1 MISAIL
7 RDKIRCIS
15 KHFISR
21 RKIMKKALS
30 LVLTAALAASFVMSA
45 SAAEVIKIG
54 GIGPVTG
61 PAGIYGSSVKN
72 AMEIAV
78 DEVNAMGGDIQFE
91 LQFEDDT
98 HDAEVSVN
106 AYNTLKDWGM
116 QILGGT
122 VTTNPC
128 IAVGSEAVA
137 DNMFLLTPSAS
148 SQDVIDTGDNIFQV
162 CFTDPNQGLASAD
175 YISSQNLGTK
185 IGVIYNS
192 GDAYSTG
199 ILNTFLAKADELGL
213 DVLEPQAF
221 TDDNSTDLTTQ
232 VQACKDGGAD
242 LIFLPIYY
250 TPASQILKAASDMD
264 YEVKFFGVDGMDGIL
279 DVEGFDT
286 SLAEGVMLLTPF
298 VATATDDATVA
309 FVEAYKEKTDGQI
322 PNQFAADGYDV
333 VMALYKACTE
343 AGITADMSASDVC
356 DALKEVFT
364 SDSFSVDGL
373 TGSGMTW
380 DASGAVSKAPH
391 GMVIENGEYQP
402 MD

>member
-1 MISAIL
+1 
-7 RDKIRCIS
+7 
-15 KHFISR
+15 
-21 RKIMKKALS
+21 MKKVLS
-30 LVLTAALAASFVMSA
+30 FVLTGALAASFVMSA

-54 GIGPVTG
+54 GIGPTTG
-61 PAGIYGSSVKN
+61 PAAIYGSNVQN

-78 DEVNAMGGDIQFE
+78 EEVNALGGDIQFE
-91 LQFEDDT
+91 LKFEDDT
-98 HDAEVSVN
+98 HDPETSVN
-106 AYNTLKDWGM
+106 AYNSLKDWGM

-128 IAVGSEAVA
+128 IAVGAETVA

-148 SQDVIDTGDNIFQV
+148 SQDVIDTGENMFQV

-175 YISSQNLGTK
+175 YINSQKLGTK

-192 GDAYSTG
+192 SDAYSTG
-199 ILNTFLAKADELGL
+199 ILNTFLAEAKNLGL
-213 DVLEPQAF
+213 DVLDPQAF

-250 TPASQILKAASDMD
+250 TPASQILKAADDMD
-264 YEVKFFGVDGMDGIL
+264 YDVKFFGVDGMDGIL
-279 DVEGFDT
+279 SVEGFDT

-298 VATATDDATVA
+298 VATSTDDATVA
-309 FVEAYKEKTDGQI
+309 FVEAYKEKTGGQI

-333 VMALYKACTE
+333 VKILYKACTE
-343 AGITADMSASDVC
+343 AGITADMSVSDIC
-356 DALKEVFT
+356 DALKATIT
-364 SDSFSVDGL
+364 SDGFSYDGL
-373 TGSGMTW
+373 TGEGMTW
-380 DASGAVSKAPH
+380 DASGAVSKAPR
-391 GMVIENGEYQP
+391 GMIIENGEYQP

>member
-1 MISAIL
+1 
-7 RDKIRCIS
+7 
-15 KHFISR
+15 
-21 RKIMKKALS
+21 MKKVLS
-30 LVLTAALAASFVMSA
+30 FVLTGALAASFVMSA

-54 GIGPVTG
+54 GIGPTTG
-61 PAGIYGSSVKN
+61 PAAIYGSNVQN

-78 DEVNAMGGDIQFE
+78 EEVNALGGDIQFE
-91 LQFEDDT
+91 LKFEDDT
-98 HDAEVSVN
+98 HDPETSVN
-106 AYNTLKDWGM
+106 AYNSLKDWGM

-128 IAVGSEAVA
+128 IAVGAETVA

-148 SQDVIDTGDNIFQV
+148 SQDVIDTGENMFQV

-175 YISSQNLGTK
+175 YINSQKLGTK

-192 GDAYSTG
+192 SDAYSTG
-199 ILNTFLAKADELGL
+199 ILNTFLAEAKNLGL
-213 DVLEPQAF
+213 DVLDPQAF

-250 TPASQILKAASDMD
+250 TPASQILKAADDMD

-279 DVEGFDT
+279 SVEGFDT

-298 VATATDDATVA
+298 VATSTDDATVA
-309 FVEAYKEKTDGQI
+309 FVEAYKEKTGGQI

-333 VMALYKACTE
+333 VKILYKACTE
-343 AGITADMSASDVC
+343 AGITADMSVSDIC
-356 DALKEVFT
+356 DALKATIT
-364 SDSFSVDGL
+364 SDGFSYDGL
-373 TGSGMTW
+373 TGEGMTW
-380 DASGAVSKAPH
+380 DASGAVSKAPR
-391 GMVIENGEYQP
+391 GMIIENGEYQP

>member
-1 MISAIL
+1 
-7 RDKIRCIS
+7 
-15 KHFISR
+15 
-21 RKIMKKALS
+21 MKKVLS
-30 LVLTAALAASFVMSA
+30 FVLTGALAASFVMSA

-54 GIGPVTG
+54 GIGPTTG
-61 PAGIYGSSVKN
+61 PAAIYGSNVQN

-78 DEVNAMGGDIQFE
+78 EEVNALGGDIQFE
-91 LQFEDDT
+91 LKFEDDT
-98 HDAEVSVN
+98 HDPETSVN
-106 AYNTLKDWGM
+106 AYNSLKDWGM

-128 IAVGSEAVA
+128 IAVGAETVA

-148 SQDVIDTGDNIFQV
+148 SQDVIDTGENMFQV

-175 YISSQNLGTK
+175 YINSQKLGTK

-192 GDAYSTG
+192 SDAYSTG
-199 ILNTFLAKADELGL
+199 ILNTFLAEAKNLGL
-213 DVLEPQAF
+213 DVLDPQAF

-250 TPASQILKAASDMD
+250 TPASQILKAADDMD

-279 DVEGFDT
+279 SVEGFDT

-309 FVEAYKEKTDGQI
+309 FVEAYKEKSGGQI

-333 VMALYKACTE
+333 VKILYKACTE
-343 AGITADMSASDVC
+343 AGITADMSVSDIC
-356 DALKEVFT
+356 DALKATIT
-364 SDSFSVDGL
+364 SDGFSYDGL
-373 TGSGMTW
+373 TGEGMTW
-380 DASGAVSKAPH
+380 DASGAVSKDPR
-391 GMVIENGEYQP
+391 GMIIENGEYQP

>member
-1 MISAIL
+1 
-7 RDKIRCIS
+7 
-15 KHFISR
+15 
-21 RKIMKKALS
+21 MKKVLS
-30 LVLTAALAASFVMSA
+30 VVLTGALAASFVMSA
-45 SAAEVIKIG
+45 CAAETIKIG
-54 GIGPVTG
+54 GIGPTTG
-61 PAGIYGSSVKN
+61 PAAIYGSNVKN

-78 DEVNAMGGDIQFE
+78 EEVNAEGGDIQFE
-91 LQFEDDT
+91 LEFEDDQ
-98 HDAEVSVN
+98 HDPEVSVN
-106 AYNTLKDWGM
+106 AYNHLKDWGM

-128 IAVGSEAVA
+128 LAVGAEAVS
-137 DNMFLLTPSAS
+137 DNMLLLTPSAS

-162 CFTDPNQGLASAD
+162 CFTDPNQGIASAD
-175 YISSQNLGTK
+175 YISNQELGTK

-192 GDAYSTG
+192 SDPYSTG
-199 ILNTFLAKADELGL
+199 ILSNFLAEAAEVGL
-213 DVLEPQAF
+213 DVLDPQAF

-250 TPASQILKAASDMD
+250 TPASQILKAADDMNYD
-264 YEVKFFGVDGMDGIL
+264 VKFFGVDGMDGIL
-279 DVEGFDT
+279 SLEGFDT

-309 FVEAYKEKTDGQI
+309 FVKAYADKTGGDI

-333 VMALYKACTE
+333 VKALYKACTE
-343 AGITADMSASDVC
+343 AGVTEDMSPSDIC
-356 DALKEVFT
+356 EALKEVMT
-364 SDSFSVDGL
+364 SDDFSYDGL
-373 TGSGMTW
+373 TGSDMTW

-391 GMVIENGEYQP
+391 GLIIENGEYQP

>member
-1 MISAIL
+1 
-7 RDKIRCIS
+7 
-15 KHFISR
+15 
-21 RKIMKKALS
+21 MKKALS

>member
-1 MISAIL
+1 
-7 RDKIRCIS
+7 
-15 KHFISR
+15 
-21 RKIMKKALS
+21 MKKVLS
-30 LVLTAALAASFVMSA
+30 IVLTGALAASFVMSA

-54 GIGPVTG
+54 GIGPTTG
-61 PAGIYGSSVKN
+61 PAGIYGSSVQN

-91 LQFEDDT
+91 LTFEADM
-98 HDAEVSVN
+98 HDAETSVN
-106 AYNTLKDWGM
+106 AYNTLKDKGM

-128 IAVGSEAVA
+128 LAVGAEAVA
-137 DNMFLLTPSAS
+137 DNMLCLTPSAS
-148 SQDVIDTGDNIFQV
+148 SQDVIDLGENIFQV

-175 YISSQNLGTK
+175 YIAQQKLGTK

-192 GDAYSTG
+192 ADAYSTG
-199 ILNTFLAKADELGL
+199 ILNTFLAEAKTLGL

-250 TPASQILKAASDMD
+250 TPASQILKAADDMD

-279 DVEGFDT
+279 SVEGFDT

-298 VATATDDATVA
+298 VATSTDEATVS
-309 FVEAYKEKTDGQI
+309 FVEKFKEKTGGQI

-333 VMALYKACTE
+333 VMILYKACTE
-343 AGITADMSASDVC
+343 AGVTADMSPSDVC
-356 DALKEVFT
+356 EALKAVLT
-364 SDSFSVDGL
+364 SEDFSVDGL
-373 TGSGMTW
+373 TGEGMTW
-380 DASGAVSKAPH
+380 DASGAVSKAPR

>member
-1 MISAIL
+1 
-7 RDKIRCIS
+7 
-15 KHFISR
+15 
-21 RKIMKKALS
+21 MKKVLS
-30 LVLTAALAASFVMSA
+30 FVLTGALAASFVMSA

-54 GIGPVTG
+54 GIGPTTG
-61 PAGIYGSSVKN
+61 PAAIYGSNVQN

-78 DEVNAMGGDIQFE
+78 EEVNALGGDIQFE
-91 LQFEDDT
+91 LKFEDDT
-98 HDAEVSVN
+98 HDPETSVN
-106 AYNTLKDWGM
+106 AYNSLKDWGM

-128 IAVGSEAVA
+128 IAVGAETVA

-148 SQDVIDTGDNIFQV
+148 SQDVIDTGENMFQV

-175 YISSQNLGTK
+175 YINSQKLGTK

-192 GDAYSTG
+192 SDAYSTG
-199 ILNTFLAKADELGL
+199 ILNTFLAEAKTLGL
-213 DVLEPQAF
+213 DVLDPQAF

-250 TPASQILKAASDMD
+250 TPASQILKAADDMD

-279 DVEGFDT
+279 SVEGFDT

-298 VATATDDATVA
+298 VATSTDDATVA
-309 FVEAYKEKTDGQI
+309 FVEAYKEKTGGQI

-333 VMALYKACTE
+333 VKILYKACTE
-343 AGITADMSASDVC
+343 AGITADMSVSDIC
-356 DALKEVFT
+356 DALKATIT
-364 SDSFSVDGL
+364 SDGFSYDGL
-373 TGSGMTW
+373 TGEGMTW
-380 DASGAVSKAPH
+380 DASGAVSKAPR
-391 GMVIENGEYQP
+391 GMIIENGEYQP

>member
-1 MISAIL
+1 
-7 RDKIRCIS
+7 
-15 KHFISR
+15 
-21 RKIMKKALS
+21 MKK
-30 LVLTAALAASFVMSA
+30 VLAMILTGALAASFVMSV
-45 SAAEVIKIG
+45 SAAEVIKLG
-54 GIGPVTG
+54 GIGPTTG
-61 PAGIYGSSVKN
+61 PAGIYGSSVQY

-78 DEVNAMGGDIQFE
+78 DEVNAMDGDIQFE

-98 HDAEVSVN
+98 HDPEVSVN

-128 IAVGSEAVA
+128 IAVGSEAVS

-148 SQDVIDTGDNIFQV
+148 SQDVIDIGENVFQV
-162 CFTDPNQGLASAD
+162 CFTDPNQGRASAD
-175 YISSQNLGTK
+175 YISSQELGTK
-185 IGVIYNS
+185 IGIIYNS
-192 GDAYSTG
+192 SDPYSTG
-199 ILNTFLAKADELGL
+199 ILNTFLAEAESLGL

-221 TDDNSTDLTTQ
+221 TDKNQTDLTTQ

-250 TPASQILKAASDMD
+250 TPASQILKAADDMD

-279 DVEGFDT
+279 SVEGFDT

-298 VATATDDATVA
+298 VATSTDEATVA
-309 FVEAYKEKTDGQI
+309 FVEKYKEKTGDV

-343 AGITADMSASDVC
+343 AGVTADMSASDVC
-356 DALKEVFT
+356 EALKATFT
-364 SDSFSVDGL
+364 SEDFPVDGL
-373 TGSGMTW
+373 TGAGMTW

>member
-1 MISAIL
+1 
-7 RDKIRCIS
+7 
-15 KHFISR
+15 
-21 RKIMKKALS
+21 MKKVLS
-30 LVLTAALAASFVMSA
+30 VVLTGALAASFMMSA

-54 GIGPVTG
+54 GIGPTTG
-61 PAGIYGSSVKN
+61 PAAIYGSNVQN

-78 DEVNAMGGDIQFE
+78 EEVNAEGGDIQFE
-91 LQFEDDT
+91 LKFEDDQ
-98 HDAEVSVN
+98 HDPETSVN
-106 AYNTLKDWGM
+106 AYNSLKDWGM

-128 IAVGSEAVA
+128 IAVGAETVS

-148 SQDVIDTGDNIFQV
+148 SQDVIDTGDNMFQV

-175 YISSQNLGTK
+175 YIASQELGTK

-192 GDAYSTG
+192 SDAYSTG
-199 ILNTFLAKADELGL
+199 ILNTFLAEASTLGL
-213 DVLEPQAF
+213 DVLDPQAF

-250 TPASQILKAASDMD
+250 TPASQILKAADDMD
-264 YEVKFFGVDGMDGIL
+264 YDVKFFGVDGMDGIL
-279 DVEGFDT
+279 SVEGFDT

-309 FVEAYKEKTDGQI
+309 FVEAYKEKTGGDI

-333 VMALYKACTE
+333 VKVLYKACTE
-343 AGITADMSASDVC
+343 AGITADMSVSDIC
-356 DALKEVFT
+356 DTLKETIT
-364 SDSFSVDGL
+364 SDGFSYDGL
-373 TGSGMTW
+373 TGSAMTW

-391 GMVIENGEYQP
+391 GMIIENGEYQP

>member
-1 MISAIL
+1 
-7 RDKIRCIS
+7 
-15 KHFISR
+15 
-21 RKIMKKALS
+21 MKKVLS
-30 LVLTAALAASFVMSA
+30 FVLTGALAASFVMSA

-54 GIGPVTG
+54 GIGPTTG
-61 PAGIYGSSVKN
+61 PAAIYGSNVQN

-78 DEVNAMGGDIQFE
+78 EEVNALGGDIQFE
-91 LQFEDDT
+91 LKFEDDT
-98 HDAEVSVN
+98 HDPETSVN
-106 AYNTLKDWGM
+106 AYNSLKDWGM

-128 IAVGSEAVA
+128 IAVGAETVA

-148 SQDVIDTGDNIFQV
+148 SQDVIDTGENMFQG

-175 YISSQNLGTK
+175 YINSQKLGTK

-192 GDAYSTG
+192 SDAYSTG
-199 ILNTFLAKADELGL
+199 ILNTFLAEAKNLGL
-213 DVLEPQAF
+213 DVLDPQAF

-250 TPASQILKAASDMD
+250 TPARQILKAADDMD

-279 DVEGFDT
+279 SVEGFDT

-298 VATATDDATVA
+298 VATSTDDATVA
-309 FVEAYKEKTDGQI
+309 FVEAYKEKTGGQI

-333 VMALYKACTE
+333 VKILYKACTE
-343 AGITADMSASDVC
+343 AGITADMSVSDIC
-356 DALKEVFT
+356 DALKATIT
-364 SDSFSVDGL
+364 SDGFSYDGL
-373 TGSGMTW
+373 TGEGMTW
-380 DASGAVSKAPH
+380 DASGAVSKAPR
-391 GMVIENGEYQP
+391 GMIIENGEYQP

>member
-1 MISAIL
+1 
-7 RDKIRCIS
+7 
-15 KHFISR
+15 
-21 RKIMKKALS
+21 MKKVLS
-30 LVLTAALAASFVMSA
+30 FVLTGALAASFVMSA

-54 GIGPVTG
+54 GIGPTTG
-61 PAGIYGSSVKN
+61 PAAIYGSNVQN

-78 DEVNAMGGDIQFE
+78 EEVNALGGDIQFE
-91 LQFEDDT
+91 LKFEDDT
-98 HDAEVSVN
+98 HDPETSVN
-106 AYNTLKDWGM
+106 AYNSLKDWGM

-128 IAVGSEAVA
+128 IAVGAETVA

-148 SQDVIDTGDNIFQV
+148 SQDVIDTGENMFQV

-175 YISSQNLGTK
+175 YINSQKLGTK

-192 GDAYSTG
+192 SDAYSTG
-199 ILNTFLAKADELGL
+199 ILNTFLAEAKNLGL
-213 DVLEPQAF
+213 DVLDPQAF

-250 TPASQILKAASDMD
+250 TPASQILKAADDMD

-279 DVEGFDT
+279 SVEGFDT

-298 VATATDDATVA
+298 VATSTDDATVA
-309 FVEAYKEKTDGQI
+309 FVEAYKEKTGGQI

-333 VMALYKACTE
+333 VKILYKACTE
-343 AGITADMSASDVC
+343 AGITADMSVSDIC
-356 DALKEVFT
+356 DALKATIT
-364 SDSFSVDGL
+364 SDGFSYDGL
-373 TGSGMTW
+373 TGEGMTW
-380 DASGAVSKAPH
+380 DASGAVSKDPR
-391 GMVIENGEYQP
+391 GMIIENGEYQP